1 VHIITTETISI
12 PNSYI
17 TNETESGEVLMH
29 DERLIR
35 RILRRSDRAA
45 ADELVGRYYDEIY
58 CYAYRQSVST
68 SDPKNMAQDLTQEIF
83 ISALGSL
90 STFNPKKAGFRT
102 WLYQVASSRIID
114 SRRKF
119 RPDEVQIDE
128 TDIYIETDF
137 TIDLQNLEL
146 LQKIEEHIETL
157 PSEIQRIFRL
167 HLYSDMTFARIAESM
182 ELPES
187 TVKTKFYRT
196 IKKIR
201 EVFGNEY

>member
-1 VHIITTETISI
+1 
-12 PNSYI
+12 
-17 TNETESGEVLMH
+17 MH

-35 RILRRSDRAA
+35 RIIRKGDRAA

-58 CYAYRQSVST
+58 RYTYRQSVST
-68 SDPKNMAQDLTQEIF
+68 DDPKNAAQDLTQEIF

-128 TDIYIETDF
+128 TDIYIDTDM
-137 TIDLQNLEL
+137 TINLQNREL

-182 ELPES
+182 DLSES

-201 EVFGNEY
+201 EVFGRV